1 MREFILSSLIGIYCD
16 ANYLICCN
24 LYSISVLFYCY
35 INFVSLS
42 FTFDKIWK
50 GIVLIDFEKAQWA
63 DNIIVILKDGKK
75 YRGRGAGILL
85 AEDFGDIEY
94 QFDTFYLND
103 GNNSI
108 AFNIDKIKIF

>member
-1 MREFILSSLIGIYCD
+1 MILKQLGLRCLKTRSTRASGDDPYFDIIKSYFGLSYMRMREFILSSLIGICCD

-63 DNIIVILKDGKK
+63 DNIIVI
-75 YRGRGAGILL
+75 
-85 AEDFGDIEY
+85 
-94 QFDTFYLND
+94 
-103 GNNSI
+103 
-108 AFNIDKIKIF
+108 